1 MPHAFHHAVV
11 DVARITALHQSG
23 VSTQNLMKRF
33 NVSRHV
39 IMKAVHAGGV
49 GRLKPGRSWGDG
61 LGQVSNEGDT
71 GGRRVRALPQ
81 AV

>member
-1 MPHAFHHAVV
+1 MPRAFHHAVI

-23 VSTQNLMKRF
+23 VSTANLCKRF
-33 NVSRHV
+33 GVSTHT
-39 IMKAVHAGGV
+39 ILKAVHAGGV
-49 GRLKPGRSWGDG
+49 GRLKTGRSWGAG

-71 GGRRVRALPQ
+71 GGRRVVALPQ